1 MPSAAAE
8 TLLDVRGLEAW
19 YGESHV
25 LHGMDFTVAAG
36 EVATLL
42 GRNGA
47 GKTTTLKSIM
57 GILPDRRGTVT
68 FEGRAIAD
76 LPAYRIARL
85 GIAYCP
91 EDRGIF
97 ASLSV
102 EENLML
108 PPVMAAGG
116 MTAEQIYQLFPNLLE
131 RRGSQGTQLSGG
143 EQQMLAIARILRTGA
158 RLLLLDEPT
167 EGLAP
172 VIVQQIGA
180 IIGRLKQAGFT
191 ILLVEQNF
199 RFAATVADR
208 HFVVEHGRVIDMIP
222 NERLEAETNKLHEYL
237 GV

>member
-1 MPSAAAE
+1 MPSAAAD

-36 EVATLL
+36 ELATLL

-57 GILPDRRGTVT
+57 GILPERRGAIT
-68 FEGRAIAD
+68 FDGRAIAD

-97 ASLSV
+97 AGLSV

-108 PPVMAAGG
+108 PPVVAPGG
-116 MTAEQIYQLFPNLLE
+116 MSVDAIYQLFPNLLE
-131 RRGSQGTQLSGG
+131 RRASQGSKLSGG

-180 IIGRLKQAGFT
+180 AIGRLKQAGFT

-208 HFVVEHGRVIDMIP
+208 HFVVEHGRVVDMIP